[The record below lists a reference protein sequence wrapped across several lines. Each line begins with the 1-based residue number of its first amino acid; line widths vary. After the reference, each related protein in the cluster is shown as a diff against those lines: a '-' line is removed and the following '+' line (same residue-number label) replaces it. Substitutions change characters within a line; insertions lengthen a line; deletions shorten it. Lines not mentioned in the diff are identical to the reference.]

1 MSTAS
6 TDRPDRTARRRR
18 LWAVTL
24 AVLAAGAALG
34 GFFLAQQL
42 DREAPVLASGTWLP
56 RPKLIES
63 FELIDA
69 RGRPFTN
76 ADLTSAPTLVYFGFT
91 RCPDVCP
98 TTLVKLAQALK
109 QAAIGPLRVVF
120 VTVDPERDT
129 PAVVGLY
136 AHAFDSSF
144 QGVTGTSEAIRSVAK
159 NFAVAFNRV
168 DLPGGD
174 YTMDH
179 SAVLFLVDARGI
191 VAIFTPPFEAP
202 ALAADL
208 KRAAPHL
215 VPATGRH
222 PT

>member
-1 MSTAS
+1 MSTVG
-6 TDRPDRTARRRR
+6 TVGTARLRRVWV
-18 LWAVTL
+18 LVVV
-24 AVLAAGAALG
+24 VLAAGAALG
-34 GFFLAQQL
+34 GFFLARQL
-42 DREAPVLASGTWLP
+42 DRETPLLASGTWLP
-56 RPKLIES
+56 RPKLIEE

-69 RGRPFTN
+69 AGKPYTR

-109 QAAIGPLRVVF
+109 QAALGSLRVLF
-120 VTVDPERDT
+120 VSIDPQRDT
-129 PAVVGLY
+129 PGGVALY
-136 AHAFDSSF
+136 AHAFDPAF
-144 QGVTGTSEAIRSVAK
+144 RGVTGTPEEIRKVAK
-159 NFAVAFNRV
+159 NFAVAVNRV

-179 SAVLFLVDARGI
+179 SAVIFLVDARGI

-208 KRAAPHL
+208 RRAAPYL
-215 VPATGRH
+215 ASAAARH

>member
-1 MSTAS
+1 MSTES
-6 TDRPDRTARRRR
+6 TVSPSGRRRTWV
-18 LWAVTL
+18 LGVV
-24 AVLAAGAALG
+24 VLAACAGLG
-34 GFFLAQQL
+34 SFFLARQL
-42 DREAPVLASGTWLP
+42 DRETPVLASGTWLP
-56 RPKLIES
+56 RPKVIET
-63 FELIDA
+63 FALIDA

-76 ADLTSAPTLVYFGFT
+76 ADLASAPTLVYFGFT

-98 TTLVKLAQALK
+98 TTLVKLAQARK
-109 QAAIGPLRVVF
+109 QAAFGELRVVF
-120 VTVDPERDT
+120 VSVDPERDT

-136 AHAFDSSF
+136 AHAFDPSF
-144 QGVTGTSEAIRSVAK
+144 QGVTGKPEDIRSVAK
-159 NFAVAFNRV
+159 NFAVAYNRV

-191 VAIFTPPFEAP
+191 VAVFTPPFEAP

-208 KRAAPHL
+208 RRAAPY
-215 VPATGRH
+215 VAYPPGRH

>member
-1 MSTAS
+1 MSTES
-6 TDRPDRTARRRR
+6 TVSAAGRRRTWV
-18 LWAVTL
+18 LGVV
-24 AVLAAGAALG
+24 VLAACTGLG
-34 GFFLAQQL
+34 GFFLARQL

-56 RPKLIES
+56 RPKLIEN

-76 ADLTSAPTLVYFGFT
+76 ADLMSAPTLVYFGFT

-109 QAAIGPLRVVF
+109 QARIGPLRVVF
-120 VTVDPERDT
+120 VSVDPARDT

-136 AHAFDSSF
+136 AHAFDPSF
-144 QGVTGTSEAIRSVAK
+144 QGVTGKPEAIRGVAK

-208 KRAAPHL
+208 RRAAPHL
-215 VPATGRH
+215 ASGRD

>member
-1 MSTAS
+1 MSTV
-6 TDRPDRTARRRR
+6 RRRR
-18 LWAVTL
+18 IWILVVV
-24 AVLAAGAALG
+24 VLAACAALG
-34 GFFLAQQL
+34 GFFLARQL
-42 DREAPVLASGTWLP
+42 DRETPALASGTWLP
-56 RPKLIES
+56 RPKVIES
-63 FELIDA
+63 FELIDG
-69 RGRPFTN
+69 RGRPYTN
-76 ADLTSAPTLVYFGFT
+76 VDLTSAPTLVYFGFT

-109 QAAIGPLRVVF
+109 QAALGSLRVAF
-120 VTVDPERDT
+120 VSVDPERDT
-129 PAVVGLY
+129 SAVVGLY
-136 AHAFDSSF
+136 AHAFDPSF
-144 QGVTGTSEAIRSVAK
+144 QGVTGKPEEIRRVAK

-179 SAVLFLVDARGI
+179 SAVIFLVDARGI

-208 KRAAPHL
+208 RRAAPYL
-215 VPATGRH
+215 VSGPGRH

>member
-1 MSTAS
+1 MSSAGTAS
-6 TDRPDRTARRRR
+6 TVRLRRVWV
-18 LWAVTL
+18 LGVV
-24 AVLAAGAALG
+24 VLAACAALG
-34 GFFLAQQL
+34 GFFLARQL
-42 DREAPVLASGTWLP
+42 DRETPVLASGTWLP
-56 RPKLIES
+56 RPKRIES

-69 RGRPFTN
+69 KGRPYTN

-109 QAAIGPLRVVF
+109 QAALGPLRVVF
-120 VTVDPERDT
+120 VSVDPERDT

-136 AHAFDSSF
+136 AHAFDPSF
-144 QGVTGTSEAIRSVAK
+144 QGVTGKPGEILKVAK
-159 NFAVAFNRV
+159 NFAVAVNRV

-179 SAVLFLVDARGI
+179 SAVIFLVDARGI
-191 VAIFTPPFEAP
+191 EAIFTPPFEVP
-202 ALAADL
+202 ALAKDL
-208 KRAAPHL
+208 RSAAPYL
-215 VPATGRH
+215 AAPSARP

>member
-1 MSTAS
+1 MLVA
-6 TDRPDRTARRRR
+6 
-18 LWAVTL
+18 
-24 AVLAAGAALG
+24 LAACAGLG
-34 GFFLAQQL
+34 GFFLARQL
-42 DREAPVLASGTWLP
+42 DRETPVLASGTWLP

-63 FELIDA
+63 FALIDA
-69 RGRPFTN
+69 AGNPYTN
-76 ADLTSAPTLVYFGFT
+76 ADLVSAPTLVYFGFT

-109 QAAIGPLRVVF
+109 RAALPSLRVVF
-120 VTVDPERDT
+120 VSIDPQRDT

-136 AHAFDSSF
+136 AHAFDPSF
-144 QGVTGTSEAIRSVAK
+144 RGVTGTPAEIRSVAK
-159 NFAVAFNRV
+159 NFAVAVNRV

-191 VAIFTPPFEAP
+191 DAIFTPPFEVP

-208 KRAAPHL
+208 RRAAPYL
-215 VPATGRH
+215 TAAAAH

>member
-1 MSTAS
+1 MSTES
-6 TDRPDRTARRRR
+6 TVSAAGRRRTWV
-18 LWAVTL
+18 LGVV
-24 AVLAAGAALG
+24 VLAACTGLG
-34 GFFLAQQL
+34 GFFLARQL

-56 RPKLIES
+56 RPKVIETLG
-63 FELIDA
+63 LIDA

-76 ADLTSAPTLVYFGFT
+76 SDLMSAPTLVYFGFT

-98 TTLVKLAQALK
+98 TTLVKLAQARR
-109 QAAIGPLRVVF
+109 QAAVGPLRVLF

-136 AHAFDSSF
+136 AHAFDPSF
-144 QGVTGTSEAIRSVAK
+144 QGVTGTPEAIRSVAK

-208 KRAAPHL
+208 RRAAPHL
-215 VPATGRH
+215 ASGRD

>member
-1 MSTAS
+1 MSMVS
-6 TDRPDRTARRRR
+6 PLRSRT
-18 LWAVTL
+18 LWIF

-34 GFFLAQQL
+34 GFFLARQL
-42 DREAPVLASGTWLP
+42 DRETPVLASGTWLP
-56 RPKLIES
+56 HPKLIES

-69 RGRPFTN
+69 KGRPYTN
-76 ADLTSAPTLVYFGFT
+76 ADLVSAPTLVYFGFT

-109 QAAIGPLRVVF
+109 QASVSSLRVVF
-120 VTVDPERDT
+120 VSVDPQRDT

-136 AHAFDSSF
+136 AHAFDPSF
-144 QGVTGTSEAIRSVAK
+144 QGVTGRAEEILKVAK
-159 NFAVAFNRV
+159 NFAVAVNRV

-179 SAVLFLVDARGI
+179 SAVIFLTDARGI
-191 VAIFTPPFEAP
+191 EAIFTPPFEVP

-208 KRAAPHL
+208 RRAAPYL
-215 VPATGRH
+215 TASPARH

>member
-1 MSTAS
+1 MSTESTAS
-6 TDRPDRTARRRR
+6 AARGRRTWV
-18 LWAVTL
+18 LGVV
-24 AVLAAGAALG
+24 VLAACAALG
-34 GFFLAQQL
+34 GFFLARQL
-42 DREAPVLASGTWLP
+42 DRETPVLASGTWLP
-56 RPKLIES
+56 RPKPIVS
-63 FELIDA
+63 FELLDA

-98 TTLVKLAQALK
+98 TTLVRLAQALK
-109 QAAIGPLRVVF
+109 QAALGPLRVVF
-120 VTVDPERDT
+120 VSVDPERDT

-136 AHAFDSSF
+136 AHAFDPSF
-144 QGVTGTSEAIRSVAK
+144 QGVTGKPEAIRSVAK
-159 NFAVAFNRV
+159 NFAVAYNRV

-191 VAIFTPPFEAP
+191 VAVFTPPFEAP

-208 KRAAPHL
+208 RRAAPYFAY
-215 VPATGRH
+215 PPGRH